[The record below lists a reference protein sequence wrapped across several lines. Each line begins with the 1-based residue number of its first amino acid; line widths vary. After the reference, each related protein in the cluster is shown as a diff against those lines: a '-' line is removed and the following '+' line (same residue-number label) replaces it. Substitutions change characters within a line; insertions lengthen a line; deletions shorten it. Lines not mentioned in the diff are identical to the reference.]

1 MCVGGGRGLIPKE
14 LYWLTLERM
23 TEAHVTF
30 ETTNMIVCSH
40 AIKVWNYAHQERWVI
55 NITGINTQ
63 ILLLI

>member
-1 MCVGGGRGLIPKE
+1 MCVWGGGRGLIPKE

-40 AIKVWNYAHQERWVI
+40 AIKV
-55 NITGINTQ
+55 
-63 ILLLI
+63 